1 VAFGPFVAASVVHE
15 IFRTEEL
22 AERRFAHSV
31 DHAGLEVE
39 EDRAW
44 KAFSARGL
52 VVKHVDAAELRVVA
66 AAELAVVADA
76 VLIAQHLLK
85 LGAHLDTSMARLH
98 VQNLARRSCLEAEST
113 REKKGK
119 EERRNV

>member
-1 VAFGPFVAASVVHE
+1 MLSPSVVAFGQGLPARMVHE
-15 IFRTEEL
+15 VSRTKEV

-85 LGAHLDTSMARLH
+85 LGAHRDTSMARLH
-98 VQNLARRSCLEAEST
+98 VQNLARRSGL
-113 REKKGK
+113 
-119 EERRNV
+119 